1 MHTEI
6 AKLETFAKF
15 GILEL
20 KNSEK
25 EYCKSSI
32 LVFISKLMDSLAILC
47 RSGWINILKFM
58 SRGMLNT
65 RII

>member
-25 EYCKSSI
+25 GYCKISI
-32 LVFISKLMDSLAILC
+32 LVFISQLMDSLAMPC

-58 SRGMLNT
+58 SRGLLNK